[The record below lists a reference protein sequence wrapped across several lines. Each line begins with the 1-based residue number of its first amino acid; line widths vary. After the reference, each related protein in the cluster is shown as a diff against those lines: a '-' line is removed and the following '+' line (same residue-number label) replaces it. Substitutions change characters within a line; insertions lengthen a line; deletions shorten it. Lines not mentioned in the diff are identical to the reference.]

1 MFRLLFNFWLLP
13 RLLPGCLFFGCS
25 CLDWRFPI
33 AANKKLQSIG
43 QPMLKNQGRFHSRE
57 INKRNLNR

>member
-1 MFRLLFNFWLLP
+1 MFRLLFNFWLLL

-43 QPMLKNQGRFHSRE
+43 QPMLKIRADFILVKLISE
-57 INKRNLNR
+57 I